1 MKKNSQYYKAAI
13 KMAWPSV
20 LESFFIAIAGV
31 IDTIMVG
38 SLGKYAIAAVGLTTQ
53 PKFIGLTIFIA
64 INVAVSALVARRKG
78 EGNKKGANQVFVT
91 ALFIN
96 TVLCVIISILM
107 VVFASDLMKL
117 AGSNT
122 ETHEASVIYFKV
134 IMGGTI
140 FNVIA
145 MSINSAQRGSGNT
158 KVAFVTNLTSSIVN
172 IIFNY
177 LLIGGNFGFPALG
190 IYGAAIATVFGT
202 FVAMVMSVR
211 SLFHES
217 SFIAVK
223 FIIKEK
229 IRYSLEAA
237 KSIISL
243 GINMFFENI
252 AMRIGFLAT
261 ALTAAKLGTDAFAAH
276 NAGMNILSLGFS
288 FGDGMQVAAVALTGM
303 ALGEKNP
310 EEAIKLGKICQ
321 RIGLFISIG
330 LSLFLFIF
338 GREIMEIFFKNDLA
352 VIDMGMLILK
362 FIMLIVLLQI
372 SQIIYGGCL
381 RSGGDVKYTLL
392 TGIISVTFIRSAVT
406 IILVN
411 VFNMGLLGIW
421 IGVLSDQFSRYM
433 FLSTRFRTGSWTKI
447 KI

>member
-64 INVAVSALVARRKG
+64 INVAVSALVARRRG
-78 EGNKKGANQVFVT
+78 EGNKKGANQVFIT

-433 FLSTRFRTGSWTKI
+433 FLSTRFRTGAWTKI

>member
-64 INVAVSALVARRKG
+64 INVAVSALVARRRG
-78 EGNKKGANQVFVT
+78 EGNKKGANQVFIT

>member
-78 EGNKKGANQVFVT
+78 EGNKKGANQVFIT

-96 TVLCVIISILM
+96 IILCVIISILM
-107 VVFASDLMKL
+107 VVFASDLMRL

-158 KVAFVTNLTSSIVN
+158 KVAFITNLTSSIVN

-202 FVAMVMSVR
+202 FIAMVMSIR
-211 SLFHES
+211 SLFHET

-310 EEAIKLGKICQ
+310 EEAVKLGKICQ